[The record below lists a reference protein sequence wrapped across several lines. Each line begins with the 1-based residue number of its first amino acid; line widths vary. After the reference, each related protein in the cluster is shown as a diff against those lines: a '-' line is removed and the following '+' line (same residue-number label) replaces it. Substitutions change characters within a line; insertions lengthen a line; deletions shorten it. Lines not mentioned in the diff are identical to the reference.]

1 MGLRENRFYQHSK
14 AGIALAAQSISNT
27 TVNGAAIVEPWAIG
41 RQLVLTLVGGA
52 IAAGGTNVCTIQGLK
67 RSDGTTWE
75 ALKQKDGTTDLTFT
89 STKIN
94 DTQQLENGIVRGC
107 IPLDRVKAGTY
118 KSIRVSFAVT
128 GAFATLVGA
137 SYEIV
142 DLFELDQ
149 AATDD
154 LFGKLHA

>member
-1 MGLRENRFYQHSK
+1 MGLRENRFYQHAK
-14 AGIALAAQSISNT
+14 AGIALPTQSISNT
-27 TVNGAAIVEPWAIG
+27 TVNGSEIKEPWTLG

-52 IAAGGTNVCTIQGLK
+52 IATGGTNACTIQGLK

-75 ALKQKDGTTDLTFT
+75 ALKEKDGTTDLKFT
-89 STKIN
+89 AAKLQ
-94 DTQQLENGIVRGC
+94 DAAALENGIVRGC
-107 IPLDRVKAGTY
+107 IPLARVKAGTY

-154 LFGKLHA
+154 LFAKLH

>member
-1 MGLRENRFYQHSK
+1 MGLRENRFYQHAK
-14 AGIALAAQSISNT
+14 AGIALPTQSISNT
-27 TVNGAAIVEPWAIG
+27 TVNGSEIKEPWTLG

-52 IAAGGTNVCTIQGLK
+52 IAAGGTNACTVQGLK

-75 ALKQKDGTTDLTFT
+75 ALLDKAGASLIFT
-89 STKIN
+89 ASKLQ
-94 DTQQLENGIVRGC
+94 DTAQLENGIVRGC

-154 LFGKLHA
+154 LFGKLH